1 MTKAGGSGKPGDD
14 VPMDIDDMDMENVA
28 DNNQDQEVVRFS
40 NTHTSRLISIKF
52 KRRRRMIKWTI
63 SSQPISM

>member
-28 DNNQDQEVVRFS
+28 DNN
-40 NTHTSRLISIKF
+40 
-52 KRRRRMIKWTI
+52 
-63 SSQPISM
+63 

>member
-40 NTHTSRLISIKF
+40 NTHTSRLTLIKF